1 MDTRLAYGIHAVR
14 KALAAGRVEHVYL
27 QVDLG
32 PRRLGRLADD
42 IARSAVPVTHCAP
55 ADLERLTGTAKHQ
68 GIAAL
73 VVAGGSL
80 TEREARDFVTALET
94 PLLLVLDGIQD
105 PRNFGSLLRTA
116 DGAGVDLVVTA
127 RNRNVAVTPVVTQ
140 GGVWGRGGPTAGGGG
155 QPRPVS
161 RPYCQRRASGSSAR
175 TTEPQS
181 SAYSTLI
188 SAGRSP
194 LVMGGEGEGLRRLTR
209 EHCDLHVRLPMHGV
223 VESLNV
229 AVAAGICL
237 VRVPAP
243 AQPPCAGDGP
253 PVAFRV
259 PSRAGKSP
267 VSL

>member
-14 KALAAGRVEHVYL
+14 MALAAGRVEHVYM

-94 PLLLVLDGIQD
+94 PLLLVLDGVQD

-127 RNRNVAVTPVVTQ
+127 RNRNVAVTPVVTK
-140 GGVWGRGGPTAGGGG
+140 V
-155 QPRPVS
+155 
-161 RPYCQRRASGSSAR
+161 ASGAAEAQPLAEVGNLAR
-175 TTEPQS
+175 FLDHI
-181 SAYSTLI
+181 A
-188 SAGRSP
+188 SAGIRIVGADGAAELSLFEADLSGP
-194 LVMGGEGEGLRRLTR
+194 LAVVMGGEGEGLRRLTR
-209 EHCDLHVRLPMHGV
+209 EHCDLHIRLPMHGV

-229 AVAAGICL
+229 AVAAGIFLYECQRQRSRL
-237 VRVPAP
+237 AP
-243 AQPPCAGDGP
+243 EMAL
-253 PVAFRV
+253 R
-259 PSRAGKSP
+259 
-267 VSL
+267 